1 MTYHD
6 KLLKAFGANRREVL
20 VSVGAGGLT
29 LGFAMAGQAQAED
42 DAVKPL
48 NAYVSV
54 APSGM
59 VTITA
64 KNPEVGQGVK
74 TMLPMLIAEELDVPW
89 DSVRI
94 EQADNDPKAFGR
106 QFAGGSMATPLHW
119 DELRRVGAVAR
130 AMLIQAAATAWNCGP
145 GDCATDAGA
154 VIHRPSGRKRTYGSL
169 ALACAGVTPPDP
181 KSLTLKDP
189 KAYRILGKFTPQYDV
204 AKIVNGEPLFGI
216 DVRRP
221 GMLYASIVKA
231 PVFGARV
238 ASADLDAARAVK
250 GVKKAFV
257 IEGDPNGLFPQGMTG
272 QGLLPAVVVVAD
284 NWWAARKGRDALNV
298 TWADH
303 PTAKLSTRG
312 FDEQAAAFNAGTP
325 QKNARND
332 GDVAAA
338 LKASARTVEA
348 VYSYPF
354 LSHANLEPQ
363 NCTAEFKDGKLEIW
377 APTQNPEP
385 GRQLTAKTLGLKPE
399 DITVH
404 MIRGGG
410 GFGRRLANDYM
421 VEAAWVAREV
431 GAPVKLLWTREDD
444 MAHDHY
450 RPGGYHFFKGGVD
463 ADGALIA
470 LQDHF
475 VTFTN
480 NTSGQPSPSAGMA
493 ASEFPARFVPN
504 VKYDVS
510 MIRADIPTGPLRA
523 PGSNALSFVFQSF
536 IDEMAHAANA
546 DPLAF
551 QIKLLGT
558 QDVVGEAPA
567 RYGAGRMR
575 GVLKAV
581 GEMSGWANR
590 GKLPKG
596 EGLGVA
602 CYYSH
607 QGYFA
612 EVAHVAVAGDG
623 TLKVRKVWVAAD
635 VGSQIINPAGA
646 INQVQG
652 SVLDGVS
659 EAQHQAITFENGATV
674 QSNFTDY
681 PLMRIAESFPVE
693 VKFLKTD
700 FPPTGLGEP
709 ALPPALPAVTNAIF
723 AASGKR
729 VRSLPITPDM
739 LKA

>member
-6 KLLKAFGANRREVL
+6 VKATRRQVL
-20 VSVGAGGLT
+20 VSVSATGLT
-29 LGFAMAGQAQAED
+29 LGFSLAGKAQAQD
-42 DAVKPL
+42 DAVRPL

-54 APSGM
+54 APNGV

-64 KNPEVGQGVK
+64 KNPEVGQGIK
-74 TMLPMLIAEELDVPW
+74 TMLPMLIAEELDVAW
-89 DSVRI
+89 EDVRI
-94 EQADNDPKAFGR
+94 TQADNDPKAFGR

-145 GDCATDAGA
+145 GDCVTAPGE
-154 VIHRPSGRKRTYGSL
+154 VIHKPSGKKRTYGSL
-169 ALACAGVTPPDP
+169 ALACASVTPPDP

-189 KAYRILGKFTPQYDV
+189 KTYRIIGKPMAQYDV
-204 AKIVNGEPLFGI
+204 EKIVTGQPLFGI
-216 DVRRP
+216 DQVRP

-231 PVFGARV
+231 PVFGAKV
-238 ASADLDAARAVK
+238 ASADVEAAKAVK
-250 GVKKAFV
+250 GVKKV
-257 IEGDPNGLFPQGMTG
+257 IVIDGDPNGLFPTGNIG
-272 QGLLPAVVVVAD
+272 QGLLPSVAVVAD
-284 NWWAARKGRDALNV
+284 SWWAAKKGRDKLNV
-298 TWADH
+298 KWADH
-303 PTAKLSTRG
+303 PTQAQSTKG
-312 FDEQAAAFNAGTP
+312 FAEQAAALNAGAP
-325 QKNARND
+325 QRNARND

-338 LKASARTVEA
+338 LKASAKTVEA
-348 VYSYPF
+348 AYSYPF

-385 GRQLTAKTLGLKPE
+385 GRQLTAKTLGIKPE

-404 MIRGGG
+404 MVRGGG

-421 VEAAWVAREV
+421 VEAAWVAREA

-450 RPGGYHFFKGGVD
+450 RPGGYHYLKGGVD
-463 ADGALIA
+463 AQGNLIA

-475 VTFTN
+475 VTFSQN
-480 NTSGQPSPSAGMA
+480 GAIAASAGMPG
-493 ASEFPARFVPN
+493 SEFPARFVPN

-510 MIRADIPTGPLRA
+510 MIPMAIPTGPLRA
-523 PGSNALSFVFQSF
+523 PGSNALAFVFQSF
-536 IDEMAHAANA
+536 IDEMAHAAGA

-551 QIKLLGT
+551 QIKLLGD
-558 QDVVGEAPA
+558 QAVVGAPPA
-567 RYGAGRMR
+567 AFGAGRMR
-575 GVLKAV
+575 GVLKAA
-581 GEMSGWANR
+581 GEMSGWDKR
-590 GKLPKG
+590 DKLPKG

-623 TLKVRKVWVAAD
+623 SVKVKKVWVAAD
-635 VGSQIINPAGA
+635 VGHTIINPHGA
-646 INQVQG
+646 LNQVQG

-659 EAQHQAITFENGATV
+659 EALHQQITIDGGAAQ

-693 VKFLKTD
+693 VKFLKTE

-723 AASGKR
+723 AATGKR
-729 VRSLPITPDM
+729 IRSLPITPDM

>member
-6 KLLKAFGANRREVL
+6 VKATRRQVL
-20 VSVGAGGLT
+20 VSVSATGLT
-29 LGFAMAGQAQAED
+29 LGFSLAGNAQAQDE
-42 DAVKPL
+42 AVKPL

-54 APSGM
+54 APNGT
-59 VTITA
+59 VTIVA

-74 TMLPMLIAEELDVPW
+74 TMLPMLIAEELDVAW
-89 DSVRI
+89 EDVRV
-94 EQADNDPKAFGR
+94 EQAGNDPKAYGR

-145 GDCATDAGA
+145 GDCVTAPGE
-154 VIHRPSGRKRTYGSL
+154 VIHKPSGKKRTYGSL
-169 ALACAGVTPPDP
+169 AMACASVTPPDP

-189 KAYRILGKFTPQYDV
+189 KTYRIIGKPMAQYDV
-204 AKIVNGEPLFGI
+204 AKIVTGEPLFGI
-216 DVRRP
+216 DQRRP
-221 GMLYASIVKA
+221 GMLYASIIKA
-231 PVFGARV
+231 PVFGAKV
-238 ASADLDAARAVK
+238 ASADVEAAKSVK
-250 GVKKAFV
+250 GVKHVVV
-257 IEGDPNGLFPQGMTG
+257 IDGDPNGLFPAGNIG
-272 QGLLPAVVVVAD
+272 QGLLPSVAVVAD
-284 NWWAARKGRDALNV
+284 NWWAAKKGRDKLNV
-298 TWADH
+298 KWAHH
-303 PTAKLSTRG
+303 PTQAQSTKG
-312 FDEQAAAFNAGTP
+312 FAEQAAALNAGAP
-325 QKNARND
+325 QRNARND

-338 LKASARTVEA
+338 LKASAKTVEA
-348 VYSYPF
+348 AYSYPF

-385 GRQLTAKTLGLKPE
+385 GRQLTAKTMGLKPE
-399 DITVH
+399 DVTVH
-404 MIRGGG
+404 MVRGGG

-421 VEAAWVAREV
+421 VEAAWVSRAV
-431 GAPVKLLWTREDD
+431 AAPVKLVWTREDD

-450 RPGGYHFFKGGVD
+450 RPGGFHYLKGGVD
-463 ADGALIA
+463 AAGNLIA

-475 VTFTN
+475 VTYSQN
-480 NTSGQPSPSAGMA
+480 GAIAASAGMSA
-493 ASEFPARFVPN
+493 AEFPARFVPN
-504 VKYDVS
+504 VKYDIS
-510 MIRADIPTGPLRA
+510 MIPMAIPTGPLRA
-523 PGSNALSFVFQSF
+523 PGSNALAFVFQSF
-536 IDEMAHAANA
+536 IDEMAHAAGA

-551 QIKLLGT
+551 QIKLLGD
-558 QDVVGEAPA
+558 QAVVGQAPA
-567 RYGAGRMR
+567 AFGAGRMR
-575 GVLKAV
+575 GVLKAA
-581 GEMSGWANR
+581 GEMSGWDKR
-590 GKLPKG
+590 DKLPKG

-623 TLKVRKVWVAAD
+623 AVKVKKVWVAAD
-635 VGSQIINPAGA
+635 VGHTIINPHGA
-646 INQVQG
+646 LNQVQG

-659 EAQHQAITFENGATV
+659 EALHQQITIEGGAV
-674 QSNFTDY
+674 QQSNFTDY

-693 VKFLKTD
+693 VKFLKTE

-723 AASGKR
+723 AATGKR
-729 VRSLPITPDM
+729 IRSLPVTPDM